1 MRESWASSERWARW
15 RAAGWVARRELL
27 EFVRDRRT
35 LVITLLLPMISYPIL
50 ALATTLG
57 LRTGVLEAEA
67 RLAPT
72 KVVVAVSGDDARRF
86 IERIRGMI
94 EAADTDHRRGWP
106 AESIFK
112 EIDAAVAQDLTDK
125 GAADF
130 WLHAERGMVDRLDAL
145 ETVPITVQASVVEPP
160 DPAARRQFLALM
172 ESFADDARRRRVEA
186 AGLPDAL
193 LDPIVL
199 RMAGEGP
206 RGELPV
212 GQIVNTV
219 AGGVLVLLAVL
230 TMTGAFYPAIDAI
243 AGEKERGTI
252 ETLLIAPCS
261 SHEIVLGKFL
271 AVFAIT
277 LATLAVNVASITA
290 TSAVSLRF
298 LASGPS
304 QSLALATAGGIAVT
318 LVVFM
323 GLAAVG
329 AATCLAVTTAAK
341 SGKEAQNTLTPVIL
355 LVSALAGAALLPG
368 MRVDGFMP
376 AAPFVGHV
384 LVSHAAFTAAESDAA
399 TIMGWPLF
407 LSLASSLVI
416 TWLLLRVT
424 AAMLT
429 DEDILFRGQDTA
441 GHTLARPHRRA
452 VPTLIQ
458 GAIPAIIGLAALW
471 YAQAIMPQ
479 DLVRA
484 IPTQQAVT
492 VVLPLAVLLVWQR
505 VDLRQ
510 TFSLRWPG
518 RGTRFAA
525 GQALAGAALLG
536 GGVFV
541 VGAAAL
547 LAFRGEGLSDEARSL
562 SQRLVG
568 MIVGQPWW
576 VSWLLIAVLPAVC
589 EELLYR
595 GWTLSAFVGRRNRA
609 ASRTAL
615 AACAQAFLFAAAH
628 VLPERMP
635 QTFVLGAALG
645 WATITTGS
653 ILPAMVG
660 HMVHNSMPLAVL
672 FGSGCSPDMVLEAGG
687 GRLPGIDGAGIPT
700 WALLSAAASIVVG
713 ALLVQGAGRRA
724 APAAKQP

>member
-1 MRESWASSERWARW
+1 
-15 RAAGWVARRELL
+15 VARRELL

-57 LRTGVLEAEA
+57 LRTGALEAEA

-72 KVVVAVSGDDARRF
+72 KVVVVVSGTDAGRF
-86 IERIRGMI
+86 IDRIRQFI
-94 EAADTDHRRGWP
+94 DTADSNGRKGWP
-106 AESIFK
+106 AEAVF
-112 EIDAAVAQDLTDK
+112 EPIDAAVAQEAIDK

-130 WLHAERGMVDRLDAL
+130 WLHAERGMVERLDAQ
-145 ETVPITVQASVVEPP
+145 ETVPIAVQSSSVEPP
-160 DPAARRQFLALM
+160 TTAARGQFLALM
-172 ESFADDARRRRVEA
+172 EGFAEDTRRRRVEA
-186 AGLPDAL
+186 AGLPDTL
-193 LDPIVL
+193 LDPITL
-199 RMAGEGP
+199 RMTGEGP
-206 RGELPV
+206 RGDLPV

-290 TSAVSLRF
+290 TSAVSLRL
-298 LASGPS
+298 LATGPS
-304 QSLALATAGGIAVT
+304 QSLALATAEGIAIT
-318 LVVFM
+318 LVVFV

-368 MRVDGFMP
+368 MRAQGFMP

-384 LVSHAAFTAAESDAA
+384 LVSHAAFTADDAA
-399 TIMGWPLF
+399 AVGWPLF

-441 GHTLARPHRRA
+441 GHALARPHRRA

-458 GAIPAIIGLAALW
+458 GAIPAVIGLAALW
-471 YAQAIMPQ
+471 YAQAVMPE
-479 DLVRA
+479 DLALA
-484 IPTQQAVT
+484 IPTQQAAT
-492 VVLPLAVLLVWQR
+492 VLLPLAVLLVWQR

-518 RGTRFAA
+518 CGTPLTVL
-525 GQALAGAALLG
+525 QASAGAALLG

-547 LAFRGEGLSDEARSL
+547 LAFRDEGLSAEAKSL
-562 SQRLVG
+562 SQRLVA
-568 MIVGQPWW
+568 MIVEQPWW
-576 VSWLLIAVLPAVC
+576 LSWLLIAVLPAVC
-589 EELLYR
+589 EELLFR
-595 GWTLSAFVGRRNRA
+595 GWTLAAFTGRRRRA
-609 ASRTAL
+609 ASRAAL
-615 AACAQAFLFAAAH
+615 AVCAQAFLFAVAH

-645 WATITTGS
+645 WATLTTGS

-672 FGSGCSPDMVLEAGG
+672 LGSGCSPEMVLEAGS
-687 GRLPGIDGAGIPT
+687 GRLPGIDGGGIPI
-700 WALLSAAASIVVG
+700 WALLAAAASIVVG
-713 ALLVQGAGRRA
+713 ALLVQSAGRPA
-724 APAAKQP
+724 APTATRP